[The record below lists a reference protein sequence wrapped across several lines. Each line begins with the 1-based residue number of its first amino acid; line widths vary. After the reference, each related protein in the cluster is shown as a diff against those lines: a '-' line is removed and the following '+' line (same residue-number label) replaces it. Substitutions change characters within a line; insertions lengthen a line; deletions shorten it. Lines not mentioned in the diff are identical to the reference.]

1 MGFCDEHLAG
11 CYVSFTVIAQ
21 ACLKVFLN
29 FILNVSGRAQSK
41 SVYSYCLTWNCACSC
56 CLWFEWLL
64 AQCPAHYWYSEAL
77 IYPISVWLTSPSAH
91 PVRSICLSAIISS
104 VSIYSVVVLN
114 LTIQKNKIKK
124 MIKKKITNHIQ
135 SSDFFFSSPH
145 AATLDCFFFFPS
157 WEHSDGK

>member
-1 MGFCDEHLAG
+1 MGKKWLEVWKCAVKPKRWYHLLYTTSGCSQNSPPLMGFCDEHLAG

-29 FILNVSGRAQSK
+29 FTLNASARAQSK
-41 SVYSYCLTWNCACSC
+41 SVYSYCLTGNCACLC

-64 AQCPAHYWYSEAL
+64 AQCPAHYWCSEAK
-77 IYPISVWLTSPSAH
+77 ITPFQSDWPPPSAH

-114 LTIQKNKIKK
+114 LTIQKIRKI
-124 MIKKKITNHIQ
+124 
-135 SSDFFFSSPH
+135 
-145 AATLDCFFFFPS
+145 
-157 WEHSDGK
+157 